1 MLVLTRRV
9 GEEIMI
15 DDQIAVVVL
24 AVQGNKVRIVVKAP
38 PRVRVDRQEVH
49 ERRAEFA
56 DQPSPIDVA
65 AVLARR
71 MKSRGV
77 LRAMPL
83 PVAKTTSPM
92 AADVPS
98 GACGGETCS

>member
-9 GEEIMI
+9 GEEIVI
-15 DDQIAVVVL
+15 DNQIAVAVL
-24 AVQGNKVRIVVKAP
+24 AVQGNKVRIGVKAP

-49 ERRAEFA
+49 ERRAEFGPK
-56 DQPSPIDVA
+56 PSPIDVS

-83 PVAKTTSPM
+83 PLAKTTSPM
-92 AADVPS
+92 AADVP
-98 GACGGETCS
+98 GGTCGGETCS